1 METPLQ
7 VEFIAAVLFTMKTR
21 SILTQIQHW
30 NLTLIKHLFSIE
42 NLQKLYSLH
51 IIYTI

>member
-21 SILTQIQHW
+21 SERSHYFIQYY
-30 NLTLIKHLFSIE
+30 NLTLIKHLFSI
-42 NLQKLYSLH
+42 SLGPV
-51 IIYTI
+51 YEFTF